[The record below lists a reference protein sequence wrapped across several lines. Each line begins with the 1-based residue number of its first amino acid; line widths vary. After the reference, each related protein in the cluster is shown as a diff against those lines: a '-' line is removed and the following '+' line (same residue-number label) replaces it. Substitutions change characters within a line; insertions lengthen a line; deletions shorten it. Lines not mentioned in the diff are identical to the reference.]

1 MLLLPKE
8 GHAYKSRESIMT
20 VLAEQHDWLIKHVK
34 NRKPKAVEA
43 KSVVWKEEAEI
54 DSSPPVAEKL
64 RSKL

>member
-20 VLAEQHDWLIKHVK
+20 VLAEQHDWLVKHVK

-43 KSVVWKEEAEI
+43 KSVVGKDET
-54 DSSPPVAEKL
+54 
-64 RSKL
+64 